1 MQTIRRASVL
11 ALALAASS
19 AAWAQTAIPAS
30 FAHPRSTAT
39 AANRGFAV
47 RVVQAYKD
55 AGTLANN
62 NARTEAQLAGT
73 LINPLTGLPFADV
86 TDKSTFNADGTFTE
100 TAAIDYEKGGGA
112 SGPFPGIPTTDNTDN
127 IALEAVAYLDL
138 DPGTYTMIVNSD
150 DGFRVTAGPD
160 ARDQLTA
167 IKLGEYDGGR
177 SAGDTSFSFSVSAAG
192 VYSFR
197 LTYEQGGGG
206 ANVSWYAAP
215 SSVADAHVLVN
226 AADGIKAYRT
236 ITGVAAPYVA
246 LATPLP
252 GATGV
257 SPATVVSFALVDG
270 TPAKVNPAS
279 VALYFDGVKTA
290 STASKAGSKTTISY
304 DPPGLLDVLSKHT
317 VKLTFA
323 DDATPANLRTNEY
336 TFESAAFGNI
346 KLPAPI
352 YLENFDS
359 VAEGSLPTGWTAEN
373 HTDVK
378 TEGLDL
384 NNPNSDSYLGW
395 TVISSNRMW
404 FIGEGAKTPAAATN
418 NPVLGVPDQVQ
429 WEALRRFTVGEQY
442 VNGVRV
448 TSLVTNNFAYAE
460 SDQRGGSQVQYL
472 FSKDY
477 DLTGK
482 SNVYLSFHS
491 MYEQNQDSMGSVE
504 YSIDAGKTWLP
515 VVIMID
521 GPDIVNDANGKAL
534 GYETLIAPQGDT
546 AKFTDAAGN
555 DAGGYYGAFIGN
567 QDTNTWKDLGPF
579 ISARVNDDFTESK
592 RVELFRLTKADNQK
606 TVRLRFAQAGTGSWY
621 FGIDDVGF
629 YSISTVD
636 KPVFTVQPAAVSR
649 IAGLAA
655 SFSGT
660 ATGVGVTYQWNLDGN
675 PIAGATT
682 ATYSIAKVSAADAGD
697 YTLVAS
703 NAGGPVTSQ
712 VAKLTVA
719 GSPEPLDVT
728 PGLVAHLTFDDTYA
742 DASGNGV
749 NGTAQGAK
757 NQPKFETGIIGKGV
771 HITNKKDQSLDA
783 YVTLG
788 YPAAL
793 KFGDETTGT
802 DFTVSMWIKQIS
814 QADDQA
820 FISNKDW
827 KSSNNRGWGIFSQDG
842 GIFRVNLTGPATATK
857 NSTKPAATLNDAAWH
872 LVTVAVGRKGTL
884 DSYFDGVL
892 SSSVPTGTI
901 GNIDTDDLGKVVNI
915 GQDGTGTYT
924 DGGAAEIDMVVDDL
938 GIWRRKL
945 TGNEAAAIY
954 LRGLAGKSLDQ
965 APVSAGVAF
974 TAPAITAA
982 GIVLNWTGGSGPFLV
997 QGKLGINDAWID
1009 LQTTTARTTTI
1020 PTASFAGFFRIVDGT
1035 TKTVKLFKASLNGA
1049 NERPTAVKPAGMGTG
1064 LLALDGLTAT
1074 YVVSYQDLT
1083 AAPVAYHLHGLG
1095 GADAAVGV
1103 KFALVPAGALGTSGL
1118 FVGQATVDQA
1128 TADGIAAGQ
1137 TYFNVH
1143 TAAFGGGE
1151 IRGQVVP

>member
-1 MQTIRRASVL
+1 M
-11 ALALAASS
+11 ALAMAASS

-55 AGTLANN
+55 AGTLANS

-86 TDKSTFNADGTFTE
+86 TDKTGFSADGVYTE

-112 SGPFPGIPTTDNTDN
+112 SGPFPGVPSTSDNTDN

-160 ARDQLTA
+160 SRDQLTS

-177 SAGDTSFSFSVSAAG
+177 GAGDTSFTFSVSAAG
-192 VYSFR
+192 IYSFR

-206 ANVSWYAAP
+206 ANVSWFAAP
-215 SSVADAHVLVN
+215 STAADPHVLVN
-226 AADGIKAYRT
+226 AADGIKAYST
-236 ITGVAAPYVA
+236 LVGGVAPYVA
-246 LATPLP
+246 LANPLP

-257 SPATVVSFALVDG
+257 SPATVVNFVLVDG

-323 DDATPANLRTNEY
+323 DDATPANLRTNEF

-359 VAEGSLPTGWTAEN
+359 IAEGTLPAGWTAEN
-373 HTDVK
+373 HTDTR

-395 TVISSNRMW
+395 AVISSNRMW
-404 FIGEGAKTPAAATN
+404 FIGEGAKTPEAALN
-418 NPVLGVPDQVQ
+418 NPVLGVPDQTQ

-442 VNGVRV
+442 VNGERV
-448 TSLVTNNFAYAE
+448 TSIVTNNFAYAE

-482 SNVYLSFHS
+482 TSIYLSYHS

-504 YSIDAGKTWLP
+504 YSIDSGKTWLP

-521 GPDIVNDANGKAL
+521 GADVKLDANGKAL
-534 GYETLIAPQGDT
+534 GYETLIEPQGDT
-546 AKFTDAAGN
+546 AKFTDAGGN
-555 DAGGYYGAFIGN
+555 DAGGYYGAFLGN

-579 ISARVNDDFTESK
+579 ISSRVNDDFTESK

-621 FGIDDVGF
+621 FGVDDVGL
-629 YSISTVD
+629 YSITAVE

-655 SFSGT
+655 SFKGT
-660 ATGVGVTYQWNLDGN
+660 ATGIGVTYQWNLNGN

-712 VAKLTVA
+712 TAKLTVV
-719 GSPEPLDVT
+719 GSPEPLDLT

-749 NGTAQGAK
+749 NGTAQGTK
-757 NQPKFETGIIGKGV
+757 NQPTFEAGVIGKGV

-783 YVTLG
+783 YVSLG
-788 YPAAL
+788 YPNAL
-793 KFGDETTGT
+793 KFGDEVTGT
-802 DFTVSMWIKQIS
+802 DFTVSMWVKQIS

-827 KSSNNRGWGIFSQDG
+827 NSSNNRGWGVFSQG
-842 GIFRVNLTGPATATK
+842 GGVFRVNLTGPAGGTGK
-857 NSTKPAATLNDAAWH
+857 FDNKPAATLNDAAWH
-872 LVTVAVGRKGTL
+872 LVTVAVGRKGTV
-884 DSYFDGVL
+884 DSYVDGVL
-892 SSSVPTGTI
+892 LSSASIVTAGS
-901 GNIDTDDLGKVVNI
+901 IDTDDLGKVVNI

-945 TGNEAAAIY
+945 TSNEAAAIY
-954 LRGLAGKSLDQ
+954 LRGVAGKSLDQ
-965 APVSAGVAF
+965 APVGAPVAF
-974 TAPAITAA
+974 TAPAVTPA
-982 GIVLNWTGGSGPFLV
+982 GVVLNWTGGNGPFLV
-997 QGKLGINDAWID
+997 QGKLGVTDAWID
-1009 LQTTTARTTTI
+1009 LQTTSDHTTTI

-1049 NERPTAVKPAGMGTG
+1049 NERPTAVTTTGTGTG
-1064 LLALDGLTAT
+1064 LLALDGLKAT
-1074 YVVSYQDLT
+1074 YVVGYQGLT
-1083 AAPVAYHLHGLG
+1083 GAPVAYHLHGLG
-1095 GADAAVGV
+1095 GADVAVGV
-1103 KFALVPAGALGTSGL
+1103 KFALVPSGALGTSGL

>member
-1 MQTIRRASVL
+1 M

-55 AGTLANN
+55 AGTLANS

-86 TDKSTFNADGTFTE
+86 TDKTGFSADGVYTE

-112 SGPFPGIPTTDNTDN
+112 SGPFPGIASDSENTDN

-160 ARDQLTA
+160 SRDQLNS

-177 SAGDTSFSFSVSAAG
+177 GAGDTSFNFSVSAAG
-192 VYSFR
+192 IYSFR

-206 ANVSWYAAP
+206 ANVSWFAAP
-215 SSVADAHVLVN
+215 STAAEPHVLVN
-226 AADGIKAYRT
+226 AADGIKAYST
-236 ITGVAAPYVA
+236 LVGGVAPYVA
-246 LATPLP
+246 LANPLP

-257 SPATVVSFALVDG
+257 SPATVVNFVLVDG

-323 DDATPANLRTNEY
+323 DDSTPANLRTNEF

-352 YLENFDS
+352 YLETFDS
-359 VAEGSLPTGWTAEN
+359 IAEATLPAGWTAEN
-373 HTDVK
+373 HTDTR

-395 TVISSNRMW
+395 VVISSNRMW
-404 FIGEGAKTPAAATN
+404 FIGEGAKTPEAALN

-442 VNGVRV
+442 VNGARV

-482 SNVYLSFHS
+482 TNIYLSYHS

-504 YSIDAGKTWLP
+504 YSIDSGKTWLP
-515 VVIMID
+515 VVIMVD
-521 GPDIVNDANGKAL
+521 GVDIKLDANGKAL
-534 GYETLIAPQGDT
+534 GYETLIEPQGDT
-546 AKFTDAAGN
+546 AKFTDAGGN
-555 DAGGYYGAFIGN
+555 DAGGYYGAFLGN

-606 TVRLRFAQAGTGSWY
+606 TVRLRFATAGTGSWY

-629 YSISTVD
+629 YSITSVD

-649 IAGLAA
+649 IAGLSA
-655 SFSGT
+655 SFKAT
-660 ATGVGVTYQWNLDGN
+660 ATGVGVTYQWNLNGN
-675 PIAGATT
+675 PIPGATT

-712 VAKLTVA
+712 AATLTVV
-719 GSPEPLDVT
+719 GSPEPLDLT

-742 DASGNGV
+742 DASGNGI
-749 NGTAQGAK
+749 NGTAKGTK
-757 NQPKFETGIIGKGV
+757 NQPVFEAGVIGKGV

-788 YPAAL
+788 YPSAL
-793 KFGDETTGT
+793 KFGDEVTGS
-802 DFTVSMWIKQIS
+802 DFTVSMWVKQIS

-827 KSSNNRGWGIFSQDG
+827 NSSNNRGWGVFSQG
-842 GIFRVNLTGPATATK
+842 GGVFRVNLTGPSGGTGK
-857 NSTKPAATLNDAAWH
+857 FDNKPAATLNDAAWH
-872 LVTVAVGRKGTL
+872 LVTVAVGRKGTV
-884 DSYFDGVL
+884 DSYVDGVL
-892 SSSVPTGTI
+892 LSSASIVTAGS
-901 GNIDTDDLGKVVNI
+901 IDTDDLGKVVNI

-924 DGGAAEIDMVVDDL
+924 DGGSAEIDMVVDDL

-945 TGNEAAAIY
+945 TSTEAAAIY
-954 LRGLAGKSLDQ
+954 LRGVAGKSLDQ
-965 APVSAGVAF
+965 APVAAPVAF
-974 TAPAITAA
+974 TAPAVTPA
-982 GIVLNWTGGSGPFLV
+982 GIVLNWTGGNGPFLV
-997 QGKLGINDAWID
+997 QGKLGVTDAWID
-1009 LQTTTARTTTI
+1009 LQTTSDHTATI
-1020 PTASFAGFFRIVDGT
+1020 PSASFAGFFRIVDGT
-1035 TKTVKLFKASLNGA
+1035 TKTVKLFKASLSGA
-1049 NERPTAVKPAGMGTG
+1049 NERPTAVTTAGTGTG
-1064 LLALDGLTAT
+1064 LLALDGLKAT
-1074 YVVSYQDLT
+1074 YVVGYQGLT
-1083 AAPVAYHLHGLG
+1083 GAPVAYHLHGLG
-1095 GADAAVGV
+1095 GADVAVGV
-1103 KFALVPAGALGTSGL
+1103 KFALVPSGALGTSGL